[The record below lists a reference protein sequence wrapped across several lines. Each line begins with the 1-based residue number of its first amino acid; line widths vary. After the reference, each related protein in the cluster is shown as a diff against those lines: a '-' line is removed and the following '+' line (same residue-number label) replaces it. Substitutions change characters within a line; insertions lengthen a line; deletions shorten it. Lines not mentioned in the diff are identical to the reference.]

1 MARGLTAIR
10 PAPLLVHLLAITAL
24 GAAAALPFPSLTA
37 PTFAFAGIVILLGA
51 IDGLISR
58 NDPHPQIERVL
69 PSRLIKDRAATVTY
83 RIQRLA
89 GAATTVELLDELPE
103 ALGGDLSIASIKLG
117 SGQRLDIVREI
128 FPNRRGTFHPGPTL
142 MLWRSHLG
150 LFRLRAGVSSRVAV
164 AILPPASIP
173 QRRAGLSHRSLRD
186 ELGIKPRPVRG
197 EGREFESLRE
207 YVPGDDPRH
216 IDWRASARHARLQVR
231 QYQTE
236 RRHTVFVALDTG
248 RLMGAYVDGT
258 SKLDH
263 AINCAAALA
272 RASIGYGDR
281 IGLVAFDRQLRL
293 FVRPKSGRS
302 GVGALIDA
310 TSSLMPESFEPDYR
324 ILVETLAR
332 HQKKRALVV
341 VVTDFVESGASSELE
356 AYLAVLA
363 RRHCVMLVALRDRM
377 LREVDEREPA
387 LSRERLYRRLALQD
401 LVAERE
407 AVLARIGRFG
417 AQVLDLDPAQVTAPV
432 LNRYLAVRDAALI

>member
-1 MARGLTAIR
+1 MDRKLTAMR
-10 PAPLLVHLLAITAL
+10 PSPLLVRLCAVTAL
-24 GAAAALPFPSLTA
+24 LAAAALPFPSLTA
-37 PTFAFAGIVILLGA
+37 PTFAFAGVVIVLAA
-51 IDGLISR
+51 IDWVSSR
-58 NDPHPQIERVL
+58 NDPAVQVERVL
-69 PSRLIKDRAATVTY
+69 PARLIKDRSASVIY
-83 RIQRLA
+83 RIRRPA
-89 GAATTVELLDELPE
+89 GAATTIDLLDELPD
-103 ALGGDLSIASIKLG
+103 AIGGDLRIAGVKLG
-117 SGQRLDIVREI
+117 RGQRLDISREI
-128 FPNRRGTFHPGPTL
+128 LPTRRGTFELGPTL
-142 MLWRSHLG
+142 MLRRSHLG
-150 LFRLRAGVSSRVAV
+150 LLGLRTAVAAKGAV
-164 AILPPASIP
+164 AILPPASTP

-281 IGLVAFDRQLRL
+281 IGFVAFDNRLRL
-293 FVRPKSGRS
+293 FARPRSGPA
-302 GVGALIDA
+302 GVGALVEA
-310 TSSLMPESFEPDYR
+310 TSSLAPASFEPDYR

-332 HQKKRALVV
+332 YQKKRSLVV
-341 VVTDFVESGASSELE
+341 VLTDFVEGGASRGLE
-356 AYLAVLA
+356 DYLAVLA

-387 LSRERLYRRLALQD
+387 ISRERLYRRLALQD

-417 AQVLDLDPAQVTAPV
+417 AQVLDLDPAQITAPV

>member
-1 MARGLTAIR
+1 M
-10 PAPLLVHLLAITAL
+10 LVRLLAV
-24 GAAAALPFPSLTA
+24 AALVAAVALPLPSLTA
-37 PTFAFAGIVILLGA
+37 PALSFAGIVILLA
-51 IDGLISR
+51 AFDWLISIR
-58 NDPHPQIERVL
+58 DPAPQIERVL
-69 PSRLIKDRAATVTY
+69 PTRLIKDRSATVVY
-83 RIQRLA
+83 RIRRA
-89 GAATTVELLDELPE
+89 GGAATTIDLLDELPE
-103 ALGGDLSIASIKLG
+103 ALGGDLRITSVKLG
-117 SGQRLDIVREI
+117 RGQRLDIVREI
-128 FPNRRGTFHPGPTL
+128 VPARRGTFELGPTL
-142 MLWRSHLG
+142 VLWRSHLG
-150 LFRLRAGVSSRVAV
+150 LLGLRAGVLSGNAV
-164 AILPPASIP
+164 AILPPASTP

-186 ELGIKPRPVRG
+186 ELGIKPRPLRG

-207 YVPGDDPRH
+207 YVSGDDPRH

-281 IGLVAFDRQLRL
+281 IGFVAFDSTLRL
-293 FVRPKSGRS
+293 FARPRSGPS
-302 GVGALIDA
+302 GVGAMVDA
-310 TSSLMPESFEPDYR
+310 TSSLAPTSFEPDYR

-332 HQKKRALVV
+332 HQKKRALIVV
-341 VVTDFVESGASSELE
+341 LTDFVEGGTSRGLE
-356 AYLAVLA
+356 DYLAVLA

-377 LREVDEREPA
+377 LREVDQREPA
-387 LSRERLYRRLALQD
+387 ISRDRLYRRLALQD

-417 AQVLDLDPAQVTAPV
+417 AQVLDLDPSQITAPV
-432 LNRYLAVRDAALI
+432 LNRYLAVREAALI